1 MNSKHTP
8 GPWTAIKATY
18 SDDRGTNDFWHV
30 AYTDR
35 GKTWSMKTAGDEG
48 RANAYLIAAAP
59 ALLAACK
66 AMLDAADGSFWDDDG
81 ITIETV
87 RAEETIEQLRAAIA
101 AAEGGA

>member
-59 ALLAACK
+59 DLLAACK
-66 AMLDAADGSFWDDDG
+66 AMIDELDRTGRVSESGVNAKAA
-81 ITIETV
+81 
-87 RAEETIEQLRAAIA
+87 RAAID
-101 AAEGGA
+101 AAEG

>member
-59 ALLAACK
+59 DLLAACK
-66 AMLDAADGSFWDDDG
+66 RMLAANEDICGTVPAGW
-81 ITIETV
+81 IE
-87 RAEETIEQLRAAIA
+87 ADEALAAAIA
-101 AAEGGA
+101 SAEGGAK